1 MIPSCHRDTENQ
13 QQILERMLA
22 IFDAQPAEEMT
33 RLTRITRRFFQVNS
47 VVISLVNH
55 ERQWF
60 LSRANFPLKEPAI
73 EFSFCIHTV
82 TANAPLIVP
91 DTHRDLRFASNPLVQ
106 GPEAIRFH
114 ASYPLRSTRGT
125 PLGALCLYHDKPR
138 DFDAEE
144 LQQLSDL
151 AFIVQTGLHKV
162 EMQAREAIAQEQ
174 LYQSDCINQQIFS
187 RAAIGLALVAPDRRP
202 LKFNPAFCDMLGYDE
217 ATLLALPAEKIVHP
231 DDLPTLL
238 HDHRLLIENNLQE
251 STQLRRYVRADG
263 SDLWA
268 QVSISVLFQPDGS
281 KFGLL
286 LALTDLS
293 QQKATEKTLLDLSQ
307 ELETRVEQR
316 TSELRQRNQFIQD
329 ITDNIPAMISCITP
343 DNQLSFANRHLRN
356 LLETL
361 TGHDRPFDRDIHEL
375 FRPQELGLF
384 MPKLEESRQNH
395 QALSF
400 EHVLDIPDDNPIT
413 FHTELVPATSPELG
427 TYILSTDITH
437 LTVLRDQLA
446 FEANH
451 DHLTGLPNRR
461 AVISYLNRQASK
473 KRRGAL
479 ALLFFDIN
487 NFKSYNDRFG
497 HDFGDRVIKTFARLL
512 RKHTRSYDFIGRLS
526 GDEFLMIIH
535 EQRNLISEIRVIT
548 QKLKERIEKPV
559 TIRNQTISLSASIG
573 RAILP
578 KGVPLNA
585 HELIRQADTAMYRAK
600 RRQTSG

>member
-1 MIPSCHRDTENQ
+1 
-13 QQILERMLA
+13 
-22 IFDAQPAEEMT
+22 
-33 RLTRITRRFFQVNS
+33 
-47 VVISLVNH
+47 
-55 ERQWF
+55 
-60 LSRANFPLKEPAI
+60 
-73 EFSFCIHTV
+73 
-82 TANAPLIVP
+82 
-91 DTHRDLRFASNPLVQ
+91 
-106 GPEAIRFH
+106 
-114 ASYPLRSTRGT
+114 
-125 PLGALCLYHDKPR
+125 
-138 DFDAEE
+138 
-144 LQQLSDL
+144 
-151 AFIVQTGLHKV
+151 
-162 EMQAREAIAQEQ
+162 
-174 LYQSDCINQQIFS
+174 
-187 RAAIGLALVAPDRRP
+187 
-202 LKFNPAFCDMLGYDE
+202 MLGYDE
-217 ATLLALPAEKIVHP
+217 ATLLALPVESVVHP
-231 DDLPTLL
+231 DDMPTLN
-238 HDHRLLIENNLQE
+238 HEHRLLIDNDLSE

-268 QVSISVLFQPDGS
+268 LVSISVLFQPDGS

-293 QQKATEKTLLDLSQ
+293 QQKATEQTLLDLSQ
-307 ELETRVEQR
+307 ELEKRVDQR
-316 TSELRQRNQFIQD
+316 TAELRQRNRFIQD
-329 ITDNIPAMISCITP
+329 LTDNIPAMISCITP
-343 DNQLSFANRHLRN
+343 DNRLSFANRHLRK
-356 LLETL
+356 LLEKL
-361 TGHDRPFDRDIHEL
+361 TGHNPPFERDIHEL

-384 MPKLEESRQNH
+384 MPKLEESRQKQ

-400 EHVLDIPDDNPIT
+400 EHVLDMPDGNPIT
-413 FHTELVPATSPELG
+413 FHTELVPATSLELG

-535 EQRNLISEIRVIT
+535 EQRNLLSEIRIIT

-559 TIRNQTISLSASIG
+559 TIRNQLITLSASIG
-573 RAILP
+573 HAILP
-578 KGVPLNA
+578 KGVPLDANA
-585 HELIRQADTAMYRAK
+585 LIRQADTAMYRAK
-600 RRQTSG
+600 RRHMLG